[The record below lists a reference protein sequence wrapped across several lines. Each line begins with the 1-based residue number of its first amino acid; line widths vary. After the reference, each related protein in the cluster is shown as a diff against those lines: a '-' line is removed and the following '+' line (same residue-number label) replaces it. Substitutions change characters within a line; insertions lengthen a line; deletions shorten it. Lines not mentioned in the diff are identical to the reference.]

1 MMLFENARLIDPAS
15 GRDEL
20 GALRVRDGLIAEI
33 GAGLQAQDD
42 EQVINVKGAVLAPA
56 LIDMRCTA
64 NPASTGARGVDAAAR
79 AAAAGGIATLVLSP
93 ESGGGFRTPEDIAA
107 VNAAALTSAVRL
119 YAAGLCVSS
128 PEDMAEIGLML
139 RAGALYLGDGG
150 QPVADTRLARRV
162 LAYAGGFDAWV
173 SLRPEDQGLSR
184 GTVATESDLSMRL
197 GLPARPAQ
205 SETMAVKR
213 DAALAALTG
222 ARLIFDR
229 VTTHDA
235 LNAVRAARSDGL
247 EVAVTVPVSHLSFN
261 EMDTGGLDPR
271 YRLEPPLGSE
281 HDRQALIEAL
291 SQGRID
297 AVVSDHVALA
307 SEAKAHPFPEAEPG
321 SATLE
326 AMLPVLCGLAEEGR
340 MSLADALRPVTSGPA
355 DILGLEQ
362 GRLEDGAP
370 ADLVVFDPH
379 APFVYGR
386 GAMQCRAPSAFS
398 GRRLFGRTLIT
409 VAEGAIIH
417 QLEDE

>member
-15 GRDEL
+15 GRDEF
-20 GALRVRDGLIAEI
+20 GALRVRDGLIEEI
-33 GAGLQAQDD
+33 GPDLVAHDD
-42 EQVINVKGAVLAPA
+42 EQVIDVKGAVLAPA

-64 NPASTGARGVDAAAR
+64 DPASTGARGVDAAAR
-79 AAAAGGIATLVLSP
+79 AAAAGGVATLVLSP

-173 SLRPEDQGLSR
+173 SLRPEDHGLSR
-184 GTVATESDLSMRL
+184 GTLATESDLSMRL
-197 GLPARPAQ
+197 GLPSRPAQ
-205 SETMAVKR
+205 SEAMALKR
-213 DAALAALTG
+213 DASLAALTG

-229 VTTHDA
+229 VTTREA
-235 LNAVRAARSDGL
+235 LDAVRGARSDGL

-271 YRLEPPLGSE
+271 YRLEPPLRSE
-281 HDRQALIEAL
+281 NDRQALIDAL
-291 SQGRID
+291 SDGRID
-297 AVVSDHVALA
+297 AVVSDHIALTNE
-307 SEAKAHPFPEAEPG
+307 SKAHPFPEAAPG

-326 AMLPVLCGLAEEGR
+326 ALLPVLCGLAEEGR
-340 MSLADALRPVTSGPA
+340 MSLAEALRPVTSGPA

-362 GRLEDGAP
+362 GRLEEGAP
-370 ADLVVFDPH
+370 ADLVAFDPR

-386 GAMQCRAPSAFS
+386 GALQCRAPSAFS

-417 QLEDE
+417 QPEDE

>member
-15 GRDEL
+15 GRDEF
-20 GALRVRDGLIAEI
+20 GALRVRDGLIEEI
-33 GAGLQAQDD
+33 GPDLVAHDD
-42 EQVINVKGAVLAPA
+42 EQVIDVKGAVLAPA

-64 NPASTGARGVDAAAR
+64 DPASTGARGVDAAAR
-79 AAAAGGIATLVLSP
+79 AAAAGGVATLVLSP

-150 QPVADTRLARRV
+150 QPVSDTRLARRV

-173 SLRPEDQGLSR
+173 SLRPEDHGLSR
-184 GTVATESDLSMRL
+184 GTLATESDLSMRL
-197 GLPARPAQ
+197 GLPSRPAQ
-205 SETMAVKR
+205 SEAMALKR
-213 DAALAALTG
+213 DASLAALTG

-229 VTTHDA
+229 VTTREA
-235 LNAVRAARSDGL
+235 LDAVRGARSDGL

-271 YRLEPPLGSE
+271 YRLEPPLRSE
-281 HDRQALIEAL
+281 NDRQALIDAL
-291 SQGRID
+291 SEGRID
-297 AVVSDHVALA
+297 AVVSDHIALTNE
-307 SEAKAHPFPEAEPG
+307 SKAHPFPEAAPG

-326 AMLPVLCGLAEEGR
+326 ALLPVLCGLADEGR
-340 MSLADALRPVTSGPA
+340 MSLAEALRPVTSGPA

-362 GRLEDGAP
+362 GRLEEGAP
-370 ADLVVFDPH
+370 ADLVAFDPH

-386 GAMQCRAPSAFS
+386 GALQCRAPSAFS

>member
-15 GRDEL
+15 GRDEF
-20 GALRVRDGLIAEI
+20 GALRVRDGLIEEI
-33 GAGLQAQDD
+33 GPDLVAHDD
-42 EQVINVKGAVLAPA
+42 EQVIDVKGAVLAPA

-64 NPASTGARGVDAAAR
+64 DPASTGARGVDAAAR
-79 AAAAGGIATLVLSP
+79 AAAAGGVATLVLSP

-173 SLRPEDQGLSR
+173 SLRPEDHGLSR
-184 GTVATESDLSMRL
+184 GTLATESDLSMRL
-197 GLPARPAQ
+197 GLPSRPAQ
-205 SETMAVKR
+205 SEAMALKR
-213 DAALAALTG
+213 DASLAALTG

-229 VTTHDA
+229 VTTREA
-235 LNAVRAARSDGL
+235 LDAVRGARSDGL

-271 YRLEPPLGSE
+271 YRLEPPLRSE
-281 HDRQALIEAL
+281 NDRQALIDAL
-291 SQGRID
+291 SDGRID
-297 AVVSDHVALA
+297 AVVSDHIALTNE
-307 SEAKAHPFPEAEPG
+307 SKAHPFPEAAPG

-326 AMLPVLCGLAEEGR
+326 ALLPVLCGLAEEGR
-340 MSLADALRPVTSGPA
+340 MSLAEALRPVTSGPA

-362 GRLEDGAP
+362 GRLEEGAP
-370 ADLVVFDPH
+370 ADLVAFDPR

-386 GAMQCRAPSAFS
+386 GALQCRAPSAFS

>member
-1 MMLFENARLIDPAS
+1 MMLFENARLIAPAS
-15 GRDEL
+15 GRDEF
-20 GALRVRDGLIAEI
+20 GALRVRDGLIEEI
-33 GAGLQAQDD
+33 GPDLVAHDD
-42 EQVINVKGAVLAPA
+42 EQVIDVKGAVLAPA

-64 NPASTGARGVDAAAR
+64 DPASTGARGVDAAAR
-79 AAAAGGIATLVLSP
+79 AAAAGGVATLVLSP

-150 QPVADTRLARRV
+150 QPVSDTRLARRV

-173 SLRPEDQGLSR
+173 SLRPEDHGLSR
-184 GTVATESDLSMRL
+184 GTLATESDLSMRL
-197 GLPARPAQ
+197 GLPSRPAQ
-205 SETMAVKR
+205 SEAMALKR
-213 DAALAALTG
+213 DASLAALTG

-229 VTTHDA
+229 VTTREA
-235 LNAVRAARSDGL
+235 LDAVRGARSDGL

-271 YRLEPPLGSE
+271 YRLEPPLRSE
-281 HDRQALIEAL
+281 NDRQALIDAL
-291 SQGRID
+291 SEGRID
-297 AVVSDHVALA
+297 AVVSDHIALTNE
-307 SEAKAHPFPEAEPG
+307 SKAHPFPEAAPG

-326 AMLPVLCGLAEEGR
+326 ALLPVLCGLAEEGR
-340 MSLADALRPVTSGPA
+340 MSLAEALRPVTSGPA

-362 GRLEDGAP
+362 GRLEEGAP
-370 ADLVVFDPH
+370 ADLVAFDPR

-386 GAMQCRAPSAFS
+386 GALQCRAPSAFS

>member
-15 GRDEL
+15 GRDEF
-20 GALRVRDGLIAEI
+20 GALRVRDGLIEEI
-33 GAGLQAQDD
+33 GPDLVAHDD
-42 EQVINVKGAVLAPA
+42 EQVIDVKGAVLAPA

-64 NPASTGARGVDAAAR
+64 DPASTGARGVDAAAR
-79 AAAAGGIATLVLSP
+79 AAGAGGVATLVLSP

-173 SLRPEDQGLSR
+173 SLRPEDHGLSR
-184 GTVATESDLSMRL
+184 GTLATESDLSMRL
-197 GLPARPAQ
+197 GLPSRPAQ
-205 SETMAVKR
+205 SEAMALKR
-213 DAALAALTG
+213 DASLAALTG

-229 VTTHDA
+229 VTTREA
-235 LNAVRAARSDGL
+235 LDAVRGARSDGL

-271 YRLEPPLGSE
+271 YRLEPPLRSE
-281 HDRQALIEAL
+281 NDRQALIDAL
-291 SQGRID
+291 SDGRID
-297 AVVSDHVALA
+297 AVVSDHIALTNE
-307 SEAKAHPFPEAEPG
+307 SKAHPFPEAAPG

-326 AMLPVLCGLAEEGR
+326 ALLPVLCGLAEEGR
-340 MSLADALRPVTSGPA
+340 MSLAEALRPVTSGPA

-362 GRLEDGAP
+362 GRLEEGAP
-370 ADLVVFDPH
+370 ADLVAFDPR

-386 GAMQCRAPSAFS
+386 GALQCRAPSAFS

-417 QLEDE
+417 QPEDE

>member
-20 GALRVRDGLIAEI
+20 GALRGRDGLIAEI

-42 EQVINVKGAVLAPA
+42 EQIIDVKGAVLAPA

-128 PEDMAEIGLML
+128 VEDMAEIGLML

-205 SETMAVKR
+205 SETMSVKR
-213 DAALAALTG
+213 DTALAALTG

-235 LNAVRAARSDGL
+235 LQAVSAARQDGL

-271 YRLEPPLGSE
+271 YRLDPPLRSE

-307 SEAKAHPFPEAEPG
+307 SEAKAHPFPEAEAG

-326 AMLPVLCGLAEEGR
+326 AMLSVLCGLAEDGR

-386 GAMQCRAPSAFS
+386 GAMHCRAPSAFM

-417 QLEDE
+417 QLEGE

>member
-1 MMLFENARLIDPAS
+1 MMLFEKRPPDRSAS
-15 GRDEL
+15 GRDEF
-20 GALRVRDGLIAEI
+20 GALRVRDGLIEEI
-33 GAGLQAQDD
+33 GPDLVAHDD
-42 EQVINVKGAVLAPA
+42 EQVIDVKGAVLAPA

-64 NPASTGARGVDAAAR
+64 DPASTGARGVDAAAR
-79 AAAAGGIATLVLSP
+79 AAAAGGVATLVLSP

-173 SLRPEDQGLSR
+173 SLRPEDHGLSR
-184 GTVATESDLSMRL
+184 GTLATESDLSMRL
-197 GLPARPAQ
+197 GLPSRPAQ
-205 SETMAVKR
+205 SEAMALKR
-213 DAALAALTG
+213 DASLAALTG

-229 VTTHDA
+229 VTTREA
-235 LNAVRAARSDGL
+235 LDAVRGARSDGL

-271 YRLEPPLGSE
+271 YRLEPPLRSE
-281 HDRQALIEAL
+281 NDRQALIDAL
-291 SQGRID
+291 SEGRID
-297 AVVSDHVALA
+297 AVVSDHIALTNE
-307 SEAKAHPFPEAEPG
+307 SKAHPFPEAAPG

-326 AMLPVLCGLAEEGR
+326 ALLPVLCGLADEGR
-340 MSLADALRPVTSGPA
+340 MSLAEALRPVTSGPA

-362 GRLEDGAP
+362 GRLEEGAP
-370 ADLVVFDPH
+370 ADLVAFDPR

-386 GAMQCRAPSAFS
+386 GALQCRAPSAFS

>member
-15 GRDEL
+15 GRDEF
-20 GALRVRDGLIAEI
+20 GALRVRDGLIEEI
-33 GAGLQAQDD
+33 GPDLVAHDD
-42 EQVINVKGAVLAPA
+42 EQVIDVKGAVLAPA
-56 LIDMRCTA
+56 LIDIRCTA
-64 NPASTGARGVDAAAR
+64 DPASFGARGVDAAAR
-79 AAAAGGIATLVLSP
+79 AAAAGGVATLVLSP

-173 SLRPEDQGLSR
+173 SLRPEDHGLSR
-184 GTVATESDLSMRL
+184 GTLATESDLSMRL
-197 GLPARPAQ
+197 GLPSRPAQ
-205 SETMAVKR
+205 SEAMALKR
-213 DAALAALTG
+213 DASLAALTG

-229 VTTHDA
+229 VTTREA
-235 LNAVRAARSDGL
+235 LDAVRGARSDGL

-271 YRLEPPLGSE
+271 YRLEPPLRSE
-281 HDRQALIEAL
+281 NDRQALIDAL
-291 SQGRID
+291 SDGRID
-297 AVVSDHVALA
+297 AVVSDHIALTNE
-307 SEAKAHPFPEAEPG
+307 SKAHPFPEAAPG

-326 AMLPVLCGLAEEGR
+326 ALLPVLCGLAEEGR
-340 MSLADALRPVTSGPA
+340 MSLAEALRPVTSGPA

-362 GRLEDGAP
+362 GRLEEGAP
-370 ADLVVFDPH
+370 ADLVAFDPR

-386 GAMQCRAPSAFS
+386 GALQCRAPSAFS

-417 QLEDE
+417 QPEDE